1 MGNLMTTTTLT
12 HFQPDEIIAF
22 DQCGSWPAS
31 RYLLDKVS
39 AYALEMA
46 MATGRPLL
54 VKGEPGTGKSYLA
67 RAAAAKLQR
76 KFITEV
82 INVSTEGQ
90 DLLWRYDPVARLND
104 AQEGKKGDEL
114 NPKHYLNP
122 GVLWWTFGW
131 NSADTQYKVCRHK
144 VYRPLSDQNT
154 PEDNGIVLLIDEIDK
169 AEPSLPNSLL
179 EVLGNGGFDVP
190 LLGETVGGKH
200 GDKKTSPQPLVI
212 ITTNDERELPPAF
225 VRRCLV
231 LHLKVDD
238 NRFEDWLL
246 ARANVHFTDAQCPL
260 NIKQHAA
267 QQLQTDRKDAEKH
280 SLIKSGLAE
289 YLDLLKA
296 LDEMTDKNLQGE
308 DREAHQSALLAEIKD
323 FVLKKAL

>member
-1 MGNLMTTTTLT
+1 MIATALT
-12 HFQPDEIIAF
+12 HFTPNEIIPF
-22 DQCGSWPAS
+22 DPCGSWPAS
-31 RYLLDKVS
+31 RYLLDKSS

-46 MATGRPLL
+46 LATGRPLL

-67 RAAAAKLQR
+67 RAAAAKLR
-76 KFITEV
+76 RAFVAEV
-82 INVSTEGQ
+82 INVNTEGQ

-104 AQEGKKGDEL
+104 AQEGKKADDL
-114 NPKHYLNP
+114 HPKHYLNP

-131 NSADTQYKVCRHK
+131 HSADKQYEGCRHK
-144 VYRPLSDQNT
+144 IYRPAGDRT
-154 PEDNGIVLLIDEIDK
+154 AEDAGVVLLIDEIDK

-190 LLGETVGGKH
+190 LLGVTVGGTGAK
-200 GDKKTSPQPLVI
+200 PPLVV

-231 LHLKVDD
+231 LTLKIDES
-238 NRFEDWLL
+238 RFEDWLL
-246 ARANVHFTDAQCPL
+246 ERANVHFDDRQCPPA
-260 NIKQHAA
+260 IKKQAA
-267 QQLQTDRKDAEKH
+267 QQLQTDRQDAEKQG
-280 SLIKSGLAE
+280 LIKPGLAE

-296 LDEMTDKNLQGE
+296 LDEMTPPALQDQQREKHQADLLGE
-308 DREAHQSALLAEIKD
+308 IQN